1 VPFLTAGGHRLD
13 YRWIGAAPDREPT
26 LVFLHH
32 GLGCVSTWG
41 DLPDRLA
48 AATDCGALVYSRQG
62 YGRSDPVGK
71 RDVRYLHDEAL
82 AVLPEVFA
90 ETGVREPILI
100 GHSDGASIALL
111 YAGLAPERHRVR
123 AVVSIAAHVIYEP
136 LSLASMRKA
145 LRDLAAGK
153 LRAALARHHE
163 DVDGAFHGWAD
174 LWDDESLLSWSIVD
188 CLAGIEAPTLVI
200 QGTGDDYGTL
210 RQVELICDGVT
221 GPVERLVLECGHAPH
236 EEKADVVFDAIAG
249 AVRRALEAPPRRAPL
264 RRTV

>member
-13 YRWIGAAPDREPT
+13 YRWIGPAPDREPT

-32 GLGCVSTWG
+32 GLGCISTWA

-48 AATDCGALVYSRQG
+48 DATECGALVYSRQG
-62 YGRSDPVGK
+62 YGHSDPVTK
-71 RDVRYLHDEAL
+71 RDARYLHDEAL
-82 AVLPEVFA
+82 IVLPEVLA
-90 ETGVREPILI
+90 ATGVREPILV

-123 AVVSIAAHVIYEP
+123 AVASMAAHVIYEP
-136 LSLASMRKA
+136 ESLASMRKA
-145 LRDLAAGK
+145 RRDFAAGK
-153 LRAALARHHE
+153 LRAALARHHD

-200 QGTGDDYGTL
+200 QGTGDEYGTL
-210 RQVELICDGVT
+210 RQVDLICEGVR

-236 EEKADVVFDAIAG
+236 EEKAEIVADAIVGLA
-249 AVRRALEAPPRRAPL
+249 RRALEAPPRGAPL
-264 RRTV
+264 RQTV